1 MLHCGLLAEL
11 LVETLAWRQIRSA
24 LHVFLFIANLDTWEK
39 LHRKK
44 TTDPSVICTEN
55 SVPGIVRCRGY
66 FSRGKERTAVSPTLC
81 KRKGADREMGSGL
94 GLALEFYMTSIY
106 AQKNKRKAKCPTQH
120 SFSSPSLC
128 LFSKQ

>member
-1 MLHCGLLAEL
+1 MGLNCGLLTEL
-11 LVETLAWRQIRSA
+11 LVGTLTRRQIQHA
-24 LHVFLFIANLDTWEK
+24 LHVFPFIANLDTWEK

-55 SVPGIVRCRGY
+55 FVPGIVRCRGY
-66 FSRGKERTAVSPTLC
+66 FCRGKERTAVSPTLC
-81 KRKGADREMGSGL
+81 KRKGADRGMGL
-94 GLALEFYMTSIY
+94 GLGLEFYMTSIY

-120 SFSSPSLC
+120 SFSSLSLC